1 MKRAAQWFRD
11 TTSSIQQDAPLAVVV
26 VATLVIGVY
35 LRLYDIHL
43 PTFLRWDEHHY
54 VNVARSYVAREY
66 NTDDHPP
73 FGKLIIA
80 IFMRVLGDNPLG
92 WRMASEVFGFINIGL
107 GAWAAWAVFG
117 SRRAGVLA
125 AAFMAIDGFFIAYS
139 RAALLDGMIVAFS
152 LGAVTTMLCARRWWH
167 VLLAGVLAGG
177 AASFKLNGVPI
188 LVAVLMICAA
198 SRRWRRL
205 APVVLVVAALV
216 FYAQSATALVLTGK
230 SGSVLAVI
238 AENRKLINHHLS
250 YTVVHPF
257 SSHWYTW
264 FIPIRPILLR
274 QDVDADQTA
283 RALLALGNPLL
294 WWASTVA
301 VIGGVVVLVR
311 VGPRRLW
318 EMVQA
323 HGARSVGTAGAGA
336 AAIESPGGAVAGP
349 SVPDSVLAV
358 PDRAAWLFGI
368 LLGWAGP
375 LAFWVPSLR
384 DAYIYHY
391 FPSYTFAL
399 ILLAGFTDRFYDRRR
414 FLTLMA
420 ILVVVEVSMFY
431 APVWGEFPISEAAL
445 HVRLFPFWR

>member
-1 MKRAAQWFRD
+1 V
-11 TTSSIQQDAPLAVVV
+11 PLAVIV
-26 VATLVIGVY
+26 VATLVVGVY

-54 VNVARSYVAREY
+54 VNVARSYLAREY

-73 FGKLIIA
+73 LGKLIMFG
-80 IFMRVLGDNPLG
+80 FMRVLGDNPIG
-92 WRMASEVFGFINIGL
+92 WRMASEVFGVINIGL
-107 GAWAAWAVFG
+107 AGWAAWAVFR

-125 AAFMAIDGFFIAYS
+125 ASFVAIDGFFIAYA
-139 RAALLDGMIVAFS
+139 RAALLDGMIVAFA
-152 LGAVTTMLCARRWWH
+152 LAAVTTMLCARRWWH
-167 VLLAGVLAGG
+167 VLLAGVLAGA

-188 LVAVLMICAA
+188 LVAVLVICAA
-198 SRRWRRL
+198 SRRWRPL
-205 APVVLVVAALV
+205 VPVVLIVAALV
-216 FYAQSATALVLTGK
+216 FYAQSAAALVLTGK

-250 YTVVHPF
+250 YTVVHPY

-264 FIPIRPILLR
+264 FVPIRPILLR
-274 QDVDADQTA
+274 RDVDADQTA
-283 RALLALGNPLL
+283 RALLTLGNPLL
-294 WWASTVA
+294 WWGSTAA
-301 VIGGVVVLVR
+301 VIGALVVLVR

-318 EMVQA
+318 QMVQA
-323 HGARSVGTAGAGA
+323 HGTASPAAPEGATGSAVHGPGDA
-336 AAIESPGGAVAGP
+336 AGSGGEG
-349 SVPDSVLAV
+349 VLAV
-358 PDRAAWLFGI
+358 QDRAAWLVGI

-399 ILLAGFTDRFYDRRR
+399 ILLAGFTDRSYDRRR
-414 FLTLMA
+414 LATLAA

>member
-11 TTSSIQQDAPLAVVV
+11 TTSSIQEDAPLAVVV
-26 VATLVIGVY
+26 LATLVVGVY

-54 VNVARSYVAREY
+54 VNVARSYLAREY

-80 IFMRVLGDNPLG
+80 GFMRVLGDNPLG
-92 WRMASEVFGFINIGL
+92 WRMASELFGFINIGL
-107 GAWAAWAVFG
+107 VAWAAWAVFG

-125 AAFMAIDGFFIAYS
+125 AAFVAIDGFFIAYS
-139 RAALLDGMIVAFS
+139 RAALLDGMIVAFA
-152 LGAVTTMLCARRWWH
+152 LAAVTTMLCARRWWH

-188 LVAVLMICAA
+188 VVAVLTICAA

-205 APVVLVVAALV
+205 APVVVVVAAVV
-216 FYAQSATALVLTGK
+216 FYAQSAAALVLTGK

-274 QDVDADQTA
+274 RDVDADQTA
-283 RALLALGNPLL
+283 RALLTLGNPLL
-294 WWASTVA
+294 WWGSTVA
-301 VIGGVVVLVR
+301 VIGGLIVLAR

-323 HGARSVGTAGAGA
+323 HGSASPSPRPAEAAGGQ
-336 AAIESPGGAVAGP
+336 GG
-349 SVPDSVLAV
+349 VLAV

-414 FLTLMA
+414 IVTLAA

>member
-11 TTSSIQQDAPLAVVV
+11 TTSSIRGDAPLAVIV
-26 VATLVIGVY
+26 VATLVVGVY

-54 VNVARSYVAREY
+54 VNVARSYLAREY

-73 FGKLIIA
+73 FGKLIMFG
-80 IFMRVLGDNPLG
+80 FMRVLGDNPIG

-107 GAWAAWAVFG
+107 AAWAAWAVFR

-125 AAFMAIDGFFIAYS
+125 ASFVAIDGFFIAYS
-139 RAALLDGMIVAFS
+139 RAALLDGMIVA
-152 LGAVTTMLCARRWWH
+152 
-167 VLLAGVLAGG
+167 
-177 AASFKLNGVPI
+177 
-188 LVAVLMICAA
+188 
-198 SRRWRRL
+198 
-205 APVVLVVAALV
+205 ALV
-216 FYAQSATALVLTGK
+216 FYCQSAAALVLTGK
-230 SGSVLAVI
+230 SGSLLAVI
-238 AENRKLINHHLS
+238 AENRKLIKHHLS
-250 YTVVHPF
+250 YTVVHPN

-274 QDVDADQTA
+274 RDVDADQTA
-283 RALLALGNPLL
+283 RALLTLGNPLL

-301 VIGGVVVLVR
+301 VLGGLVVLAR

-323 HGARSVGTAGAGA
+323 HGGASSGRAAGAEGQA
-336 AAIESPGGAVAGP
+336 PRDAGGRPGEGG
-349 SVPDSVLAV
+349 VLAV
-358 PDRAAWLFGI
+358 QDRAAWIFGI

-414 FLTLMA
+414 LATLAA

>member
-11 TTSSIQQDAPLAVVV
+11 LTSSIRGDAPLAVIV
-26 VATLVIGVY
+26 VATLVVGVY
-35 LRLYDIHL
+35 LRLYDIRL

-54 VNVARSYVAREY
+54 VNVARSYVSREY

-80 IFMRVLGDNPLG
+80 GFMRVLGDNPLG
-92 WRMASEVFGFINIGL
+92 WRMASETFGFINIGL
-107 GAWAAWAVFG
+107 AAWAAWAVFR

-125 AAFMAIDGFFIAYS
+125 ASFVAIDGFFIAYG
-139 RAALLDGMIVAFS
+139 RAALLDGMIVAFA
-152 LGAVTTMLCARRWWH
+152 LAAVTTMLCARRWWH
-167 VLLAGVLAGG
+167 VLLAAALAGG

-188 LVAVLMICAA
+188 VVAVLVICAA
-198 SRRWRRL
+198 SRRWRPL
-205 APVVLVVAALV
+205 APVVLIVAGLV
-216 FYAQSATALVLTGK
+216 FYGQSAAALVLTGK

-250 YTVVHPF
+250 YTVVHPN

-274 QDVDADQTA
+274 RDVDADHTA
-283 RALLALGNPLL
+283 RALLTLGNPLL

-301 VIGGVVVLVR
+301 VIGGLVVLAR

-318 EMVQA
+318 QMVQA
-323 HGARSVGTAGAGA
+323 HGSAAPGGPAAQGAGDA
-336 AAIESPGGAVAGP
+336 AARPGQDG
-349 SVPDSVLAV
+349 VLAV
-358 PDRAAWLFGI
+358 QDRAAWLFGI

-414 FLTLMA
+414 LVTLVA

>member
-11 TTSSIQQDAPLAVVV
+11 LTSSIRGDAPLAVIV
-26 VATLVIGVY
+26 VATLVVGVY

-80 IFMRVLGDNPLG
+80 GFMRLLGDDPIG

-107 GAWAAWAVFG
+107 AAWAAWAVFR
-117 SRRAGVLA
+117 SRRAAVLA
-125 AAFMAIDGFFIAYS
+125 AAFVAIDGFFIAYA
-139 RAALLDGMIVAFS
+139 RAALLDGMIVAFA
-152 LGAVTTMLCARRWWH
+152 LAAVTTMLCARRWWH

-188 LVAVLMICAA
+188 LVAVLVICAA
-198 SRRWRRL
+198 SRRWRPL
-205 APVVLVVAALV
+205 TPAVLVLAALV
-216 FYAQSATALVLTGK
+216 FYGQSAVALVLTGK

-264 FIPIRPILLR
+264 FVPIRPILLR
-274 QDVDADQTA
+274 RDVDADQTA

-294 WWASTVA
+294 WWGSTAA
-301 VIGGVVVLVR
+301 VIGGLVVLVR

-323 HGARSVGTAGAGA
+323 QGSARAGGAAGATVPASGA
-336 AAIESPGGAVAGP
+336 TAMAGLPAQGG
-349 SVPDSVLAV
+349 VLGV
-358 PDRAAWLFGI
+358 QDRAAWFVGI

-414 FLTLMA
+414 LVTLVA

-431 APVWGEFPISEAAL
+431 APVWGELPLSEAAL

>member
-11 TTSSIQQDAPLAVVV
+11 LTSSIRGDAPLAVIV
-26 VATLVIGVY
+26 VATLVVGAY

-54 VNVARSYVAREY
+54 VNVARSYVSREY

-80 IFMRVLGDNPLG
+80 GFMRVLGDNPLG
-92 WRMASEVFGFINIGL
+92 WRMASEIFGFINIGL
-107 GAWAAWAVFG
+107 AAWAAWAVFR
-117 SRRAGVLA
+117 SRRAGALA
-125 AAFMAIDGFFIAYS
+125 ASFVAIDGFFIAYG
-139 RAALLDGMIVAFS
+139 RAALLDGMIVAFA
-152 LGAVTTMLCARRWWH
+152 LAAVTTMLCARRWWH
-167 VLLAGVLAGG
+167 VLLAAALAGG

-188 LVAVLMICAA
+188 VVAVLVICAA
-198 SRRWRRL
+198 SRRWRPL
-205 APVVLVVAALV
+205 APVVLMVAALV
-216 FYAQSATALVLTGK
+216 FYGQSAAALVLTGK
-230 SGSVLAVI
+230 SGSVLSVI

-250 YTVVHPF
+250 YTVVHPS

-274 QDVDADQTA
+274 RDVDADHTA
-283 RALLALGNPLL
+283 RALLTLGNPLL

-301 VIGGVVVLVR
+301 VIGGLVVLAR

-318 EMVQA
+318 QMVQA
-323 HGARSVGTAGAGA
+323 HGSAT
-336 AAIESPGGAVAGP
+336 PGGAPGQGAGDAAARP
-349 SVPDSVLAV
+349 GQDGVLAV
-358 PDRAAWLFGI
+358 QDRAAWLFGI

-414 FLTLMA
+414 LVTLVA

>member
-11 TTSSIQQDAPLAVVV
+11 TTSSIRQDAPLAVIVL
-26 VATLVIGVY
+26 ATLVVGVY

-54 VNVARSYVAREY
+54 VNVARSYVSREY

-80 IFMRVLGDNPLG
+80 GFMRVLGDNPLG

-107 GAWAAWAVFG
+107 VAWAAWAVFG

-125 AAFMAIDGFFIAYS
+125 AAFVAIDGFFIAYS

-152 LGAVTTMLCARRWWH
+152 LAAVTTMLCARRWWH

-188 LVAVLMICAA
+188 LMAVLMICAA

-205 APVVLVVAALV
+205 TPVVLGLAALV
-216 FYAQSATALVLTGK
+216 FYGQSAAALVLTGK

-264 FIPIRPILLR
+264 FVPIRPILLR
-274 QDVDADQTA
+274 RDVDADQTA
-283 RALLALGNPLL
+283 RALLTLGNPLL
-294 WWASTVA
+294 WWGSTAA
-301 VIGGVVVLVR
+301 VIAGLIVLAR

-323 HGARSVGTAGAGA
+323 HGSLRPAGMAGPAVPLPGGAAGAGQ
-336 AAIESPGGAVAGP
+336 PGRGG
-349 SVPDSVLAV
+349 VLAV
-358 PDRAAWLFGI
+358 ADRAAWLVGI

-414 FLTLMA
+414 LLTLAA

>member
-11 TTSSIQQDAPLAVVV
+11 TASSIRQDAPLAVVV
-26 VATLVIGVY
+26 LATLVVGVY

-80 IFMRVLGDNPLG
+80 GFMRVLGDDPLG

-107 GAWAAWAVFG
+107 AAWAAWAVFRR
-117 SRRAGVLA
+117 RRAAVLA
-125 AAFMAIDGFFIAYS
+125 AAFVAIDGFFIAYA
-139 RAALLDGMIVAFS
+139 RAALLDGMIVAFA
-152 LGAVTTMLCARRWWH
+152 LAAVTTMLCARRWWH

-188 LVAVLMICAA
+188 LVAVLVICAA
-198 SRRWRRL
+198 SRRWRPL
-205 APVVLVVAALV
+205 TPVVLVVAALV
-216 FYAQSATALVLTGK
+216 FYGQSAAALVLTGK

-264 FIPIRPILLR
+264 FVPIRPILLR
-274 QDVDADQTA
+274 RDVDADQTA

-294 WWASTVA
+294 WWGSTAA
-301 VIGGVVVLVR
+301 VIGGLVVLAR

-318 EMVQA
+318 EMVQR
-323 HGARSVGTAGAGA
+323 HGSAEAKGAVVPPPAGTTTAGL
-336 AAIESPGGAVAGP
+336 P
-349 SVPDSVLAV
+349 SRDGVLAV
-358 PDRAAWLFGI
+358 QDRAAWFVGI

-399 ILLAGFTDRFYDRRR
+399 ILLAGFVNRFYDRRR
-414 FLTLMA
+414 LLTLVA

-431 APVWGEFPISEAAL
+431 APVWGELPLSEAAL